1 MIRVRAATVGICVA
15 STSRRTTNVR
25 EAWRRVAAISLPA
38 RYPIVQ
44 FPNPP
49 LIVSLGAGVVAGWLS
64 GDAARTANAVS
75 TVALV
80 AWAYEELAHGVNLF
94 RRGLG
99 LTFLVIAIA
108 GIANRMRH

>member
-1 MIRVRAATVGICVA
+1 VSTQSSRLGVVRDRWRAVA
-15 STSRRTTNVR
+15 G
-25 EAWRRVAAISLPA
+25 ISLPA

-49 LIVSLGAGVVAGWLS
+49 LIVSLCASVVAGWCS

-94 RRGLG
+94 RRALG
-99 LTFLVIAIA
+99 LVFLVLAIA
-108 GIANRMRH
+108 GLADRLRH

>member
-1 MIRVRAATVGICVA
+1 VDERRSGLAGVRA
-15 STSRRTTNVR
+15 
-25 EAWRRVAAISLPA
+25 AWRRVAGISLPA

-49 LIVSLGAGVVAGWLS
+49 LIVSLGAGVVGAWCS
-64 GDAARTANAVS
+64 GEAARTANAVA

-94 RRGLG
+94 RRALG
-99 LTFLVIAIA
+99 LTFLVIAIGGLA
-108 GIANRMRH
+108 ARMRR

>member
-1 MIRVRAATVGICVA
+1 VA
-15 STSRRTTNVR
+15 STGQSRPNAR
-25 EAWRRVAAISLPA
+25 EAWRTVAAISLPA

-64 GDAARTANAVS
+64 GEAARTANAVS
-75 TVALV
+75 SVALV
-80 AWAYEELAHGVNLF
+80 VWAYEELAHGVNVF

-99 LTFLVIAIA
+99 LAFLVIAVV
-108 GIANRMRH
+108 GIADRMRH